1 MRLPE
6 LACNP
11 RASIAHNHQAF
22 LKESIRLAVKN
33 VELGGGPFGAIII
46 DKNGTV
52 LARAAN

>member
-6 LACNP
+6 LASNP

-22 LKESIRLAVKN
+22 MKESIRLAVQN

-46 DKNGTV
+46 DKSGTV